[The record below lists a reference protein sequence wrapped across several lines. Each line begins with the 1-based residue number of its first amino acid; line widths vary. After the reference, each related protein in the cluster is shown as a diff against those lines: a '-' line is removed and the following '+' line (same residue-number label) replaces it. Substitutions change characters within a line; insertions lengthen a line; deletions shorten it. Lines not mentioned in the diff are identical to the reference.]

1 MIAQGHSL
9 RLNNLLHQIT
19 ENLNEG
25 VAIVD
30 GCGQVVFANNSLER
44 LLGTSPGGLAGSHWM
59 DLFSEGTRRLAESW
73 RVHTSLEPRR
83 QCELEVR
90 RGDGT
95 EIPVLI
101 NSSPLHDAHGG
112 DGLLATFA
120 DLRERHHFEAELQR
134 LEKTASM
141 TNHVSSVAHELNNSL
156 TILVLQAQLLSR
168 KPAESL
174 EFGESLS
181 IIQDQANRMIQMVED
196 LRSSSD
202 PYALRLEDVDVNALL
217 ERTLELMEAQLEAD
231 QIQVDVD
238 LDKSLP
244 MARLDPHRLQQVFV
258 NLINNSRQALVSGET
273 VRRLRISTGFV
284 TTGLDL
290 PPRVRIWFA
299 DTGPGIP
306 EEIMPHIFEP
316 FVTTKKA
323 EQGMGLGLA
332 ICETI
337 VQRHGGII
345 WAEANVPSGAV
356 FVLEL
361 PIARESD
368 DEDASFT
375 APDRMWRVERRAPQ
389 ALDGDC
395 HILVVDDEPAIAE
408 LVQRVL
414 EHEGF
419 LVTTANEPRQ
429 ALATLEHSH
438 VDLIVSDMSMPRMNG
453 EQFWQVVAEHY
464 PRLASSIIFS
474 SGDSSGRR
482 SRVFLESC
490 GCAYIRKPFDPEELI
505 QLVRETLHHDPKA
518 FPQPG

>member
-30 GCGQVVFANNSLER
+30 GCGQVVFANTALEH
-44 LLGTSPGGLAGSHWM
+44 LLGTSPGGLAGFHWM
-59 DLFSEGTRRLAESW
+59 DLFTEGTRRVAESW
-73 RVHTSLEPRR
+73 RLRSSQEARR

-90 RGDGT
+90 RQDGT

-112 DGLLATFA
+112 EGLLATFA

-134 LEKTASM
+134 LEKVASM
-141 TNHVSSVAHELNNSL
+141 TNYVSSVAHELNNSL
-156 TILVLQAQLLSR
+156 AILVLQAQLLSR

-174 EFGESLS
+174 EFGESLG
-181 IIQDQANRMIQMVED
+181 IIQDQANRMMQMVED

-202 PYALRLEDVDVNALL
+202 PYELRLEDVDVNALL

-231 QIQVDVD
+231 QIQVDIN
-238 LDKSLP
+238 LDRSLP
-244 MARLDPHRLQQVFV
+244 LARLDPHRLQQVFV
-258 NLINNSRQALVSGET
+258 NLINNSRQALSSGET
-273 VRRLRISTGFV
+273 TRRLSISTGFV

-299 DTGPGIP
+299 DSGPGIP
-306 EEIMPHIFEP
+306 EEIMAHIFEP
-316 FVTTKKA
+316 FVTTKRA

-332 ICETI
+332 ICDKI
-337 VQRHGGII
+337 VERHGGII
-345 WAEANVPSGAV
+345 WAEANVPNGAV
-356 FVLEL
+356 FVMEL
-361 PIARESD
+361 PIARD
-368 DEDASFT
+368 GDEGPGPSPVPERF
-375 APDRMWRVERRAPQ
+375 WSVERHAPL
-389 ALDGDC
+389 AHGEDY
-395 HILVVDDEPAIAE
+395 HILVVDDEPAVAQ

-419 LVTTANEPRQ
+419 QVTTAHDARK
-429 ALATLEHSH
+429 ALAALARSH

-453 EQFWQVVAEHY
+453 EQFWQVVAEKH
-464 PRLASSIIFS
+464 PRLASRIVFS
-474 SGDSSGRR
+474 SGDSSGQR

-490 GCAYIRKPFDPEELI
+490 GCAYIRKPFDPE
-505 QLVRETLHHDPKA
+505 QLVRLVLETLHQAPEL
-518 FPQPG
+518 FPVPG

>member
-30 GCGQVVFANNSLER
+30 GCGQVVFANSALEH

-73 RVHTSLEPRR
+73 RVRAALEPRR

-90 RGDGT
+90 RSDGT
-95 EIPVLI
+95 EVPVLI

-134 LEKTASM
+134 LEKVASM
-141 TNHVSSVAHELNNSL
+141 TNYVSSVAHELNNSL

-174 EFGESLS
+174 EFSESLS
-181 IIQDQANRMIQMVED
+181 IIQDQANRMIEMVGD

-202 PYALRLEDVDVNALL
+202 PYELRLEDVDVNALL

-231 QIQVDVD
+231 EIRVDVD
-238 LDKSLP
+238 LDRSLP
-244 MARLDPHRLQQVFV
+244 LARLDPHRLQQVFV

-273 VRRLRISTGFV
+273 ARRLRISTGFV

-290 PPRVRIWFA
+290 PPRVRIWIA

-316 FVTTKKA
+316 FITTKKA

-332 ICETI
+332 ICEKI
-337 VQRHGGII
+337 VERHGGII
-345 WAEANVPSGAV
+345 WAEANVPHGAV

-361 PIARESD
+361 PIARQGD
-368 DEDASFT
+368 DEPVSFT
-375 APDRMWRVERRAPQ
+375 IPAGMRRAERRGAGSPER
-389 ALDGDC
+389 GRR
-395 HILVVDDEPAIAE
+395 ILVVDDEPAVAQ
-408 LVQRVL
+408 LVQRML

-419 LVTTANEPRQ
+419 DVTTANDPRE
-429 ALATLEHSH
+429 ALSTLEQSH

-464 PRLASSIIFS
+464 PRLASRIIFS

-482 SRVFLESC
+482 SRAFLESS
-490 GCAYIRKPFDPEELI
+490 GCAYIRKPFDPEELVRLI
-505 QLVRETLHHDPKA
+505 RETLDHDRQA
-518 FPQPG
+518 FAVPG

>member
-30 GCGQVVFANNSLER
+30 GCGQVVFANNALER
-44 LLGTSPGGLAGSHWM
+44 LLGTSPGGLAGAHWM
-59 DLFSEGTRRLAESW
+59 DLFSDETRHLAESW
-73 RVHTSLEPRR
+73 RVRPAPEGRR
-83 QCELEVR
+83 QCELEIR
-90 RGDGT
+90 RSDGA
-95 EIPVLI
+95 EVPVLI

-112 DGLLATFA
+112 EGLLTTFA

-134 LEKTASM
+134 LEKVASM
-141 TNHVSSVAHELNNSL
+141 TNYVSSVAHELNNSL

-168 KPAESL
+168 KPAESI
-174 EFGESLS
+174 EFGESLG

-202 PYALRLEDVDVNALL
+202 PYELRVENVDVNALL

-231 QIQVDVD
+231 EIQVEVD
-238 LDKSLP
+238 LDRSLP
-244 MARLDPHRLQQVFV
+244 LARLDPHRMQQVFV
-258 NLINNSRQALVSGET
+258 NLINNSRQALVSRMT
-273 VRRLRISTGFV
+273 TRKLRVVTGFV

-316 FVTTKKA
+316 FVTTKRD

-332 ICETI
+332 ICEKI
-337 VQRHGGII
+337 VERHGGII
-345 WAEANVPSGAV
+345 WAEANVPNGAV
-356 FVLEL
+356 FVMEL
-361 PIARESD
+361 PIAGDGDQELESLPI
-368 DEDASFT
+368 A
-375 APDRMWRVERRAPQ
+375 DRLWRVERHGSGPV
-389 ALDGDC
+389 DGDC
-395 HILVVDDEPAIAE
+395 HILVVDDEPAVAQ

-419 LVTTANEPRQ
+419 HVTTACEPRK
-429 ALATLEHSH
+429 ALAMLERSH
-438 VDLIVSDMSMPRMNG
+438 FDLIVSDMSMPRMNG
-453 EQFWQVVAEHY
+453 EQFWQVVAEQH
-464 PRLASSIIFS
+464 PRLASRIIFS

-482 SRVFLESC
+482 ARVFLESS

-505 QLVRETLHHDPKA
+505 RLVRETLRRELEAAPV
-518 FPQPG
+518 PG